1 MQQEN
6 TEANAD
12 EANAVDKSPEDEK
25 AEVAQVNEPNEKQ
38 QSQVVHRVPGRK
50 SIGGTANRSAKP
62 TTNSAGTSF
71 NILSEFKI
79 PEFKIPEF
87 SNPFASGNKEQS
99 SAEEETAK
107 PIKIPGLKN
116 PVVPSPDSE
125 ILESL
130 PKLDSER
137 AEVPGLKL
145 MPSLTPKKV
154 PMTDEEAAINA
165 AEIAKAIDEKSELG
179 SGLPVAPEADDEK
192 EALVDPDKILDEFKK

>member
-1 MQQEN
+1 M
-6 TEANAD
+6 
-12 EANAVDKSPEDEK
+12 
-25 AEVAQVNEPNEKQ
+25 
-38 QSQVVHRVPGRK
+38 
-50 SIGGTANRSAKP
+50 
-62 TTNSAGTSF
+62 
-71 NILSEFKI
+71 
-79 PEFKIPEF
+79 
-87 SNPFASGNKEQS
+87 
-99 SAEEETAK
+99 TAK

-116 PVVPSPDSE
+116 PVVPSPDSG

-145 MPSLTPKKV
+145 MPSQTPKKV